1 MPAAIT
7 RYPEAMYVPFA
18 GPPYEVGEEFADN
31 FVADYSPDD
40 RVIGLEILWPDS
52 YRAGSEP
59 ALLAFGIFGAAL
71 AGLGWRYAAD
81 VLVAEADAASIL
93 RQRIDGLLAQ
103 SGLNL
108 RVSDAVPVNVTD
120 DRQVW
125 LDLAILGAGGAPLL
139 CAEVKRH
146 PFDPVKVQEHAD
158 LLGKKAL
165 PAFPGAIGVCVFI
178 DETGKRRHRT
188 PPVAPGRWVD
198 WPEAKLPGGG
208 HVWAHI
214 AIIPPHDRNY
224 PWLPKGF
231 LPTRGAVNAPE
242 PSPVLC

>member
-1 MPAAIT
+1 MSANIK
-7 RYPEAMYVPFA
+7 RCPELMYLRFA
-18 GPPYEVGEEFADN
+18 DLPHGTAEEFADN
-31 FVADYSPDD
+31 FVADFSADD
-40 RVIGLEILWPDS
+40 RVIGLEIDWSDS
-52 YRAGSEP
+52 YRSGSEP
-59 ALLAFGIFGAAL
+59 ELLAFGVFGAAL
-71 AGLGWRYAAD
+71 SEIGWRYNAD
-81 VLVAEADAASIL
+81 VLGRESRVLPIL
-93 RQRIDGLLAQ
+93 RRHLERLIKQGRLDF
-103 SGLNL
+103 
-108 RVSDAVPVNVTD
+108 RVEQEVPLSFHSVRT
-120 DRQVW
+120 R
-125 LDLAILGAGGAPLL
+125 LDLAICDAGGNVLL

-158 LLGKKAL
+158 LLCQKAL

-198 WPEAKLPGGG
+198 WPAAKLPGGG

-214 AIIPPHDRNY
+214 AIIPPHDRSY

-231 LPTRGAVNAPE
+231 LPTRGAVNPAE